1 VRVAETRRGGTVNTR
16 PVLSNATYL
25 AWAEQATTIDA
36 LAGYSETTVTLDTE
50 AGAER
55 VGAARVTASLFPMLG
70 VAPLVGPGFSAAEEE
85 RDLAVLSY
93 GFWQERF
100 GGAPDVVGQTL
111 RLASGPVTVVGVMPA
126 GFMFPTPAARLW
138 LPSPIR
144 VAIRPG
150 GGSLI
155 SLFDAVAR
163 LKPGVTPAQA
173 AGEAERAARAL
184 PDLGPVI
191 PAVFGS
197 KGEAVVVA
205 QPLAEALIGDVR
217 PALWILL
224 AAVVL
229 LWLAAVGNVAS
240 LQMAHA
246 AARRREVAIRAAIGA
261 GSRRLVRQLLVE
273 NAMLGVTGGAAG
285 LLLTAALLRVL
296 PALLPADFPRAETVA
311 IDGRVF
317 AFAAVLAIA
326 ASGIIALLPARLA
339 AALDLRSAIA
349 GDATADGASDG
360 RHGATRFRGFIIAG
374 QVAIAVVLLVGGML
388 LGRSFM
394 NLWRLDRGFDS
405 SNVLTARV
413 QWPTSRDTGAKR
425 LLAFDEVL
433 TRIGARPGVR
443 AVGLS
448 DAIPL
453 GGSERRFASTIVEP
467 GRETRTVSALLRE
480 VTPGYFAAMGMRVSE
495 GRILADTDTM
505 TSEPVALVN
514 RTFAQKYLSAT
525 PVGERLP
532 IGIDNVREGSQM
544 WLIVGVLDDVLRAN
558 AVDPVQ
564 PEIFVSVRQMSG
576 GAGSTSYVTLRT
588 EGDAAAFTDALRLAV
603 HEVDRRATVDQ
614 AMTMDARLMRSL
626 ARPRLFAVLFGG
638 FAAFAALVAMAGLFG
653 GLSYGVTQRTREI
666 GLRTA
671 LGATPWSIVRLIVAQ
686 GAVLTLAGLAVGLTA
701 ASLSARVLSAFL
713 FGISAYDLASYVGVA
728 AVLLVTALVACALP
742 ARRAASIDPLTGLR
756 S

>member
-1 VRVAETRRGGTVNTR
+1 
-16 PVLSNATYL
+16 
-25 AWAEQATTIDA
+25 
-36 LAGYSETTVTLDTE
+36 
-50 AGAER
+50 
-55 VGAARVTASLFPMLG
+55 M
-70 VAPLVGPGFSAAEEE
+70 
-85 RDLAVLSY
+85 
-93 GFWQERF
+93 
-100 GGAPDVVGQTL
+100 
-111 RLASGPVTVVGVMPA
+111 
-126 GFMFPTPAARLW
+126 
-138 LPSPIR
+138 
-144 VAIRPG
+144 
-150 GGSLI
+150 
-155 SLFDAVAR
+155 
-163 LKPGVTPAQA
+163 
-173 AGEAERAARAL
+173 
-184 PDLGPVI
+184 
-191 PAVFGS
+191 
-197 KGEAVVVA
+197 
-205 QPLAEALIGDVR
+205 
-217 PALWILL
+217 
-224 AAVVL
+224 
-229 LWLAAVGNVAS
+229 
-240 LQMAHA
+240 
-246 AARRREVAIRAAIGA
+246 
-261 GSRRLVRQLLVE
+261 
-273 NAMLGVTGGAAG
+273 G
-285 LLLTAALLRVL
+285 L
-296 PALLPADFPRAETVA
+296 
-311 IDGRVF
+311 
-317 AFAAVLAIA
+317 
-326 ASGIIALLPARLA
+326 
-339 AALDLRSAIA
+339 
-349 GDATADGASDG
+349 
-360 RHGATRFRGFIIAG
+360 
-374 QVAIAVVLLVGGML
+374 
-388 LGRSFM
+388 
-394 NLWRLDRGFDS
+394 
-405 SNVLTARV
+405 
-413 QWPTSRDTGAKR
+413 
-425 LLAFDEVL
+425 
-433 TRIGARPGVR
+433 
-443 AVGLS
+443 
-448 DAIPL
+448 
-453 GGSERRFASTIVEP
+453 
-467 GRETRTVSALLRE
+467 
-480 VTPGYFAAMGMRVSE
+480 RVSE

-626 ARPRLFAVLFGG
+626 ARPRLFAALVGG